1 MIIEECPICG
11 ALELI
16 KETRVK
22 EFEYKDVPFTIGIS
36 TTYCNS
42 CHEGFLSVE
51 ECKVVEE
58 HLSLKKAEID
68 NR

>member
-1 MIIEECPICG
+1 MTIEECPICG

-22 EFEYKDVPFTIGIS
+22 EFQYKNVPFSIGIS
-36 TTYCNS
+36 TTYCTS
-42 CHEGFLSVE
+42 CHEGFLSKE
-51 ECKVVEE
+51 ECEE
-58 HLSLKKAEID
+58 IEKELDLKKAEID